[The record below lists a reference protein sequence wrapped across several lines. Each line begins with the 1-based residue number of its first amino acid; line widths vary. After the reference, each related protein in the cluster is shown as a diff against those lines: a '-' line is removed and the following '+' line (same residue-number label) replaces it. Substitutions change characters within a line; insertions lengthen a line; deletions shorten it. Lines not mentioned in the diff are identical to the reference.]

1 MSCKVSVELSE
12 YVHLLS
18 FGFRLLILSERV
30 RSGLQTYNSSVL
42 LFSARWS
49 FYPIV
54 LNASCAKL
62 LSATICKQMHICLT
76 YFIRNY
82 LLVLFIFLK
91 LNIFYL
97 FDQQD
102 NEMSTNLATY
112 FTCLAV
118 CQTILHFTLT
128 SLIQYNIILINHESM
143 TSIEANP

>member
-1 MSCKVSVELSE
+1 MHHV
-12 YVHLLS
+12 
-18 FGFRLLILSERV
+18 
-30 RSGLQTYNSSVL
+30 Q
-42 LFSARWS
+42 
-49 FYPIV
+49 
-54 LNASCAKL
+54 KL